1 MIGEWDYFDDHNV
14 GGDHAI
20 EIERTRKM
28 DGHSE
33 VRGKHPLHSKGSK
46 FPLCSWPYLNLQ
58 YHRINRK

>member
-33 VRGKHPLHSKGSK
+33 VNT
-46 FPLCSWPYLNLQ
+46 LCTV
-58 YHRINRK
+58 RKVNFLCVVGHI